1 MKAQLPYFLG
11 MCYAVGNTKHLSA
24 TLAHLI
30 LKHFPLPPAK
40 DQWKSPPKAGA
51 MGNESA
57 HPGPTMPENVEESP
71 MIPFDFGGISMH
83 LDLKQ
88 KACVAKATPILLS

>member
-1 MKAQLPYFLG
+1 
-11 MCYAVGNTKHLSA
+11 
-24 TLAHLI
+24 
-30 LKHFPLPPAK
+30 
-40 DQWKSPPKAGA
+40 

>member
-1 MKAQLPYFLG
+1 M
-11 MCYAVGNTKHLSA
+11 
-24 TLAHLI
+24 TLAHLQI
-30 LKHFPLPPAK
+30 RKRFLLPPAK

-71 MIPFDFGGISMH
+71 MTPFDFGGISMR
-83 LDLKQ
+83 LDLRQ
-88 KACVAKATPILLS
+88 KVCVAKAAPILLS